1 MTKVTATTL
10 IAPTETTPFASRD
23 HGLTVGGGM

>member
-1 MTKVTATTL
+1 MMKRMGKNT
-10 IAPTETTPFASRD
+10 PTDRHPFASRD